1 MNKAEELSPQE
12 TKLMELIRSIDYGEL
27 RVIIKENRPIR
38 AEQIQKSIKLE

>member
-1 MNKAEELSPQE
+1 MNQAMELSPQE

-38 AEQIQKSIKLE
+38 VEQIQESIKLE